1 VSVLPALCALALA
14 LPQRT
19 VPRPGDDEVRA
30 AEGRALAFLLAHQEA
45 DGSFGSARN
54 ASFND
59 LWSNPETHKAWSVGT
74 TGLAVMAL
82 LGARQ
87 GPDGPPADAALHRGV
102 GALVAKSD
110 LKRVSEWDLDD
121 VWGYIY
127 GLQALA
133 RVLGDSRFAAG
144 DARVPIEQ
152 AARTY
157 LEKLARCRA
166 GGWSYYAN
174 ADAAWRPEWS
184 TSFTTAAAVLALVDA
199 RRAGITVPDSLL
211 EPGLRAIERCR
222 LPTGAFTYTV
232 EAIPSP
238 GGLES
243 LDNVKGSTG
252 RIQVCNLALLRG
264 GRDVPVDERVRGL
277 DLFFEHHRFLE
288 IGRRRPIPHE
298 AFYKVA
304 GYFYFFG
311 HYYAAEVI
319 ASLPAERREPYASK
333 LLRIVID
340 TQEAD
345 GSMTDYVM
353 HDYPRPYGTA
363 YGLLALELA
372 RAARS

>member
-1 VSVLPALCALALA
+1 V
-14 LPQRT
+14 RT
-19 VPRPGDDEVRA
+19 
-30 AEGRALAFLLAHQEA
+30 AEARALTFLLAHQET
-45 DGSFGSARN
+45 DGSFGNARN
-54 ASFND
+54 GSFND
-59 LWSNPETHKAWSVGT
+59 LWSNPETHKAWTVGT

-82 LGARQ
+82 LGE
-87 GPDGPPADAALHRGV
+87 GPRADAALRKGIA
-102 GALVAKSD
+102 ALVAKSD

-127 GLQALA
+127 GLQALG
-133 RVLGDSRFAAG
+133 RVLA
-144 DARVPIEQ
+144 DARFSTGEARAPIER

-157 LEKLARCRA
+157 LDKLAHCRA

-174 ADAAWRPEWS
+174 PGAAWRPEWS

-199 RRAGITVPDSLL
+199 RSAGIALPDGLM

-222 LPTGAFTYTV
+222 LPSGAFTYTV

-238 GGLES
+238 GRLES
-243 LDNVKGSTG
+243 LDNVKGATG

-264 GRDVPVDERVRGL
+264 GRDVPVDARVRGL
-277 DLFFEHHRFLE
+277 EQFFENHRFLE

-298 AFYKVA
+298 AYYQIA

-363 YGLLALELA
+363 YGLLALQRA
-372 RAARS
+372 RAARP